1 MTAAEHGDLANKSDP
16 APCQVTEL
24 DARVWS

>member
-1 MTAAEHGDLANKSDP
+1 MTAAEHGDLANKSDS
-16 APCQVTEL
+16 APCQATEL